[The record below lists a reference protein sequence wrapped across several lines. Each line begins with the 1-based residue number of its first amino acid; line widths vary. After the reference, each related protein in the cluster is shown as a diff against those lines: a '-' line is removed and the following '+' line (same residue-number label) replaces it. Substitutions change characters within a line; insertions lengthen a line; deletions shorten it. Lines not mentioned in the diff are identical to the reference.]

1 MLVSATDLDS
11 TSNADISYT
20 VDATEFTMDAT
31 TGRLTTSTALDRE
44 SQSSYNIQIC
54 ASDQGTT
61 PSSTCVSVSIRIL
74 T

>member
-20 VDATEFTMDAT
+20 VNAIEFTMDAT

-44 SQSSYNIQIC
+44 FQSSYTIEIC

-61 PSSTCVSVSIRIL
+61 PNSICASVR
-74 T
+74 